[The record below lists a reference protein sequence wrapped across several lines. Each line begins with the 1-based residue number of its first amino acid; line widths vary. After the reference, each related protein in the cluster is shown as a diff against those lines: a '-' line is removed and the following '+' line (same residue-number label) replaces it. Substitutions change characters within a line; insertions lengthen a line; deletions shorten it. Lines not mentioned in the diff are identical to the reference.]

1 MKDFKVLLKEV
12 DVNGDGR
19 INLQELRQALLR
31 LNLPHPGWKA
41 FLLMRKVDVNGN
53 HLIDGNFE
61 VKVLINLLRERWGE
75 EHHGGIA

>member
-1 MKDFKVLLKEV
+1 MNDFKVLLKEV

-19 INLQELRQALLR
+19 INLRELRQALHR

-41 FLLMRKVDVNGN
+41 FLLMRQVDVNGN

-61 VKVLINLLRERWGE
+61 VKVLINLLREWY
-75 EHHGGIA
+75 GIVIS